1 MLIYKKIN
9 EIMKKVEF
17 VTKDG
22 VLGFGNNK
30 FSVVTH
36 DKVLSVVRQ
45 HFVDEEVLI
54 LPSQVEK
61 GVSIPGRTKSG
72 TETIR
77 MEALYDVT
85 FLAVEDGSKITLR
98 VEAHAVDNADKA
110 SQKAYTYAVKSALL
124 KVLSLQS
131 GDDAAN
137 ERQLNTLTDKQT
149 SIIAK
154 LLQKTGTDAETI
166 LDYYGVEKI
175 SELNQDSFS
184 QVVERLQ
191 RKAK

>member
-1 MLIYKKIN
+1 VIYKKIN

-22 VLGFGNNK
+22 MLGFGNNK

-45 HFVDEEVLI
+45 HFVDEGVLI

-61 GVSIPGRTKSG
+61 GVSIPGKTAKG
-72 TETIR
+72 GDIIR

-85 FLAVEDGSKITLR
+85 FLAAEDGSMLTLR
-98 VEAHAVDNADKA
+98 VEAHAVDNGDKA
-110 SQKAYTYAVKSALL
+110 PSKCVTYAVKSAIL

-131 GDDAAN
+131 GDDYAN
-137 ERQLNTLTDKQT
+137 EMRLNTLTDKQT

-154 LLQKTGTDAETI
+154 LLQKSDTDAEAI
-166 LDYYGVEKI
+166 LDYYGVGKI
-175 SELNQDSFS
+175 SELNQDNFS

-191 RKAK
+191 KKVK